1 MTPSSTSKQRPSAS
15 CAAATGRLFNRGEG
29 NWARSGWG
37 KTRGGAWGEPPAPL
51 PILRAR
57 MREKVWPTPAQ
68 APDLPGEA
76 VQPGEP
82 ASQRQQ
88 ETGAAGSGGSQD
100 GPADGTAP
108 SMHTEDGADGHQSLA
123 DGTDGVAASNAGPSR
138 GETGAGDGEVRIPLQ
153 LSCLHSCGSLTCL

>member
-1 MTPSSTSKQRPSAS
+1 MSDGGLQGDVLSRDELDALL
-15 CAAATGRLFNRGEG
+15 ATLADERDAKDEE
-29 NWARSGWG
+29 ARSGVLS
-37 KTRGGAWGEPPAPL
+37 R
-51 PILRAR
+51 
-57 MREKVWPTPAQ
+57 REA
-68 APDLPGEA
+68 A
-76 VQPGEP
+76 QPGEP

-88 ETGAAGSGGSQD
+88 ETGDAGSGGSQD

-108 SMHTEDGADGHQSLA
+108 SMHAEDGADGHQSLA